1 MFIHI
6 FISSVF
12 IYVFGIGIAH
22 VEPVAAQSSTS
33 QEAVSGGDTIPK
45 AIKGFDEEK
54 VKNDPICD
62 SSKRPKITEV
72 NPDEVKPGDK
82 LKVTG
87 QYFGKKKG
95 CLHAVTFGPEEGK
108 DLMYIDDK
116 SLEITVPDTI
126 GSGLVFLNVFT
137 GGGSARSTI
146 LVKTK

>member
-6 FISSVF
+6 FVSSVF
-12 IYVFGIGIAH
+12 IYLLGMGAAL
-22 VEPVAAQSSTS
+22 VESVVAQTPNS
-33 QEAVSGGDTIPK
+33 QEAGSGEDTIPK

-62 SSKRPKITEV
+62 SSKRPKITGV

-87 QYFGKKKG
+87 KHFGKKKG
-95 CLHAVTFGPEEGK
+95 CLHAVTFGPEEGQ

-116 SLEITVPDTI
+116 SLEITVPDTV